1 LKNGVSRASHFW
13 PQVPGFE
20 RVRKLPEAL
29 RRRASGEGIAT
40 LLKIDVL
47 ATAAL
52 TAAALGCR
60 D

>member
-29 RRRASGEGIAT
+29 RRRAPGEGIAT

-60 D
+60 N